1 MITASLIL
9 NILVLIP
16 VCFALIMNFEKMQQ
30 TAGVFTPA
38 RGILLAIYLTIL
50 MASTFLLFYTDVKLA
65 FALFGLQIIYKFI
78 SPFTVKSIK
87 NPIVISNLLIA
98 IFHLITV
105 YTMLNGNMLQ
115 FDVTH

>member
-115 FDVTH
+115 FNT